1 MTEPTPRVSDLPR
14 TIGPWGLGATV
25 INAIIGSSVFVF
37 PAIVA
42 AALGA
47 AGIVAYVIAATAM
60 GLIVLS
66 LAESGTRVTAT
77 GGTYAYVEAA
87 YGPFVAWMVG
97 LLMYLGVQLV
107 ASAVV
112 ASVFVSSLSVLVP
125 EVAGG
130 LARAGLL
137 VAIYLVFTVVNVR
150 GGARAGTK
158 VVQVVTIAKL
168 APLLLLVVIGLVAF
182 EPGYVRWQVTP
193 SLAELGR
200 MAMRLIYLFAG
211 TEAVLALSGEL
222 RDPARTVPRGALGAL
237 AVATFIYLGV
247 QFAAQGLLGPDL
259 AKHTQAPLADAAA
272 AVLGSPGRTIILLG
286 AVVSTIGYLS
296 ADMLVSPRTL
306 FAMGAAGRLPRVLA
320 SVHPRFGS
328 PAVAIALHAAFA
340 CTLAVVADFNT
351 LTALASSA
359 LLLIYFLCCTATIVL
374 QYRKVGEDIVSLRLP
389 FGPVIPLAAT
399 ALVAGMMTT
408 LTRREVLAVLLV
420 VALAGVTYLVS
431 RRHDSNA
438 TTISTPQ

>member
-1 MTEPTPRVSDLPR
+1 MTQPTPRVSDLPR
-14 TIGPWGLGATV
+14 TIGPWGLAATV

-42 AALGA
+42 AVLGA

-60 GLIVLS
+60 GLVVLC

-125 EVAGG
+125 EAAGG

-150 GGARAGTK
+150 GGARAGMK

-182 EPGYVRWQVTP
+182 EPRYVSWQVTP
-193 SLAELGR
+193 SW
-200 MAMRLIYLFAG
+200 
-211 TEAVLALSGEL
+211 
-222 RDPARTVPRGALGAL
+222 PNL
-237 AVATFIYLGV
+237 AVWRCG
-247 QFAAQGLLGPDL
+247 
-259 AKHTQAPLADAAA
+259 
-272 AVLGSPGRTIILLG
+272 
-286 AVVSTIGYLS
+286 
-296 ADMLVSPRTL
+296 
-306 FAMGAAGRLPRVLA
+306 
-320 SVHPRFGS
+320 
-328 PAVAIALHAAFA
+328 
-340 CTLAVVADFNT
+340 
-351 LTALASSA
+351 
-359 LLLIYFLCCTATIVL
+359 
-374 QYRKVGEDIVSLRLP
+374 
-389 FGPVIPLAAT
+389 
-399 ALVAGMMTT
+399 
-408 LTRREVLAVLLV
+408 
-420 VALAGVTYLVS
+420 
-431 RRHDSNA
+431 
-438 TTISTPQ
+438 